1 MTDSGEIP
9 ASSVRGAKPPL
20 EPPAAAPGSFRAGA
34 DRAIK
39 IVEAAPE
46 RFGPPG
52 RVRREIIR
60 NRHAAEVLER
70 RGAAFEKTVEG
81 KED

>member
-1 MTDSGEIP
+1 MADAGEIP
-9 ASSVRGAKPPL
+9 LSGVRGTKPPL
-20 EPPAAAPGSFRAGA
+20 EPSAAPGSFRAGA

-52 RVRREIIR
+52 RVRREIVR
-60 NRHAAEVLER
+60 NRHAAEGVEQS
-70 RGAAFEKTVEG
+70 AAFEKRIERTG
-81 KED
+81 D